1 MTIKKKRKVI
11 GPASE
16 KQRKILQATQDVV
29 LVGGG
34 K

>member
-1 MTIKKKRKVI
+1 MAKRKTGAVF

-16 KQRKILQATQDVV
+16 KQREFLNAQEDVV
-29 LVGGG
+29 LVGG